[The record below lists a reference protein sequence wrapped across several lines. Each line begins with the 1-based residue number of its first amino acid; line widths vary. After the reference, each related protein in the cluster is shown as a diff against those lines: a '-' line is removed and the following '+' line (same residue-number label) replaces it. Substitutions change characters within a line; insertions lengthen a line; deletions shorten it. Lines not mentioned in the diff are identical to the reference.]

1 MFTVKKFH
9 TYLYGRVFTITTG
22 HKPLISLFGEAKA
35 VPALAS
41 SCIQRWALT
50 LATYQYTIVY
60 RPGLENQSADA
71 MSRLP
76 LESGTTTDAYEEGNQ
91 VLQVNYLTNNPV
103 TAKAV
108 RKWTRGSPAEPHLPI
123 RHGGVAKI
131 GRGSQFAIFR
141 RRHELTTQNG
151 CLLRGNRVVVPPE
164 GRKMVLEELHEAHP
178 GVVRMKALA
187 RNYVWWP
194 GIDKELEETVRR
206 CETCQRHARNPP
218 GAPLHPWE
226 FPAKPWSRLHVD
238 YAGSFLGK
246 MFLLVIDAFSKWL
259 DVYMVQS
266 ATSQTTIDK
275 LRVSF
280 AIHGLPDVIVSDNGS
295 CFTSGD
301 FEAFCHCQGIIHT
314 KSAPYHPATNG
325 LAERAVQTFKQSMK
339 KLHPG
344 SLEERLQTFLMYY
357 RNTPHAT
364 TERTPAELLLGRSP
378 KTVLDLIKPDLSGKV
393 MKKQVLQKSYHDK
406 TSRDRQFQLGEAVY
420 VRNFGRGG
428 VWMPATIS
436 QILIG
441 TGVIRLYYNTGQ
453 TSQTSRGSH

>member
-1 MFTVKKFH
+1 M
-9 TYLYGRVFTITTG
+9 LALGEQSSGPSGRQE
-22 HKPLISLFGEAKA
+22 K
-35 VPALAS
+35 
-41 SCIQRWALT
+41 
-50 LATYQYTIVY
+50 
-60 RPGLENQSADA
+60 
-71 MSRLP
+71 
-76 LESGTTTDAYEEGNQ
+76 
-91 VLQVNYLTNNPV
+91 
-103 TAKAV
+103 
-108 RKWTRGSPAEPHLPI
+108 
-123 RHGGVAKI
+123 
-131 GRGSQFAIFR
+131 
-141 RRHELTTQNG
+141 
-151 CLLRGNRVVVPPE
+151 
-164 GRKMVLEELHEAHP
+164 VLEELHEAHP

-194 GIDKELEETVRR
+194 GIDKELEETVRS
-206 CETCQRHARNPP
+206 CETCQLHARNPP

-238 YAGSFLGK
+238 YAGPFLGK
-246 MFLLVIDAFSKWL
+246 IFLLVIDAFSKWL

-266 ATSQTTIDK
+266 ATSQATIDK

-325 LAERAVQTFKQSMK
+325 LAERAVQTFKQGMK

-357 RNTPHAT
+357 KNSPHAT

-436 QILIG
+436 QILGPVSYACTTKPGSQVKRHVDHIRTRHPVG
-441 TGVIRLYYNTGQ
+441 PRRSTPEVTG
-453 TSQTSRGSH
+453 GSHASRQRTEGLFYSEYRKCKGRGDTSFHSTRDCPEFGGDGSSVGSS